1 MKIYCEY
8 CGAQFDIETNH
19 ECPECGAA
27 FDKNKYAFELQEQ
40 KRRERYLKHATD
52 KAELEKKRAEIE
64 HKKAETAHT
73 KAQTQYTHNR
83 TQMEKNANKAAKIIA
98 LIIGSPFILFA
109 GLLGIT
115 MLLGIIMGI
124 YTVITGDDEW
134 LKDETEIVEVVDKE
148 PKFNFFESSG
158 GFNESISNGTLSVTI
173 DEVTEVDPYPFT
185 ADKDHMYILVHF
197 IVENV
202 SEWDFKDE
210 EKVRCTA
217 NGILMEKKWVN
228 DYKELKETTIPSGM
242 KIDGYLSFQVP
253 IAAKELE
260 ITYGDYITI
269 NIPNAVKN

>member
-1 MKIYCEY
+1 MNVPNV
-8 CGAQFDIETNH
+8 AQHLIKTNMLLN
-19 ECPECGAA
+19 
-27 FDKNKYAFELQEQ
+27 FKNK

-134 LKDETEIVEVVDKE
+134 LKDETEIVEIVDKE